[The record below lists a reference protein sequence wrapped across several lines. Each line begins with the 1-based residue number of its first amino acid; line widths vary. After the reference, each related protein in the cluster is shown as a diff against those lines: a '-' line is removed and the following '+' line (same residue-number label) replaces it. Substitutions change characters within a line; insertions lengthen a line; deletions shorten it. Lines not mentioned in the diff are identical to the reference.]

1 MFTVIL
7 DHFIRQFFHSFIS
20 MVFIILLLLLLL
32 VYFSLFDSLSLK
44 VFQCDSVVP
53 MFVLSYF
60 ILFNPFV
67 GAGARCWV
75 VDTAGREG
83 GSILQGWVAG
93 QL

>member
-1 MFTVIL
+1 
-7 DHFIRQFFHSFIS
+7 

-32 VYFSLFDSLSLK
+32 VYFSLFDSLSLN

-67 GAGARCWV
+67 GAG
-75 VDTAGREG
+75 
-83 GSILQGWVAG
+83 LVAG
-93 QL
+93 LWILLAARVVPSYRVGLLANCRAVLGT